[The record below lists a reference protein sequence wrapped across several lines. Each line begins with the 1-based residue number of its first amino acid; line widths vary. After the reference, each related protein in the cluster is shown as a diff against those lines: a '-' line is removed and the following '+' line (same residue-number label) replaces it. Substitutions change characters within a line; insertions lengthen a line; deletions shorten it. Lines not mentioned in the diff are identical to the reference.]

1 MMKFIKFFCLIGYY
15 VFAQHLPASDN
26 RYVVWV
32 RPIRRIFCS
41 CLFKYMG
48 EKVNIEK
55 GAKFGI
61 GDNVEI
67 GSYSGLGK
75 NCLINGPVRIGNYVM
90 IGPDVMLLARS
101 HRFDSIEIPM
111 ALQGEVEPRIV
122 EIGDD
127 VWIGA
132 RAIILPGVTIGRG
145 AVVGAGAVVTKKVPS
160 FAVVGGNPAK
170 IIKWRKLQQ
179 REDENAK

>member
-1 MMKFIKFFCLIGYY
+1 MKFIKLFGLIGYY

-26 RYVVWV
+26 GYAAWV

-75 NCLINGPVRIGNYVM
+75 NCLISGPVRIGKYVM
-90 IGPDVMLLARS
+90 IGPDVMLFARS
-101 HRFDSIEIPM
+101 HQFDSADVPM
-111 ALQGEVEPRIV
+111 ALQGEGKPRAV
-122 EIGDD
+122 VIGDD

-132 RAIILPGVTIGRG
+132 RAIILPGVTIGQG
-145 AVVGAGAVVTKKVPS
+145 AVVGAGAVVTKEVPPFS
-160 FAVVGGNPAK
+160 VVGGNPAK
-170 IIKWRKLQQ
+170 VIKWRKPQQ
-179 REDENAK
+179 REDENVR